1 MWGERDSYA
10 PARTRLQS
18 HLEYAIAN
26 TAPEVNAEDGDQH
39 EHETRFAQWSDHSQI
54 RLRPKLQLVDN
65 LAHEA
70 AASARV
76 DDSACR
82 IKAGRR

>member
-1 MWGERDSYA
+1 VWGERDSYA

-39 EHETRFAQWSDHSQI
+39 ETRFAQWSDHSQI
-54 RLRPKLQLVDN
+54 RLWAKFQLVDN